1 MLILTK
7 DFSKISYRASQ
18 VVLVVKNLPANAGDI
33 RDAGSIPGLGW
44 SYGGAN
50 GNPLQYSCLENPM
63 DRGAWWAMGLQR
75 VGQGWG
81 RELDTTE
88 HACACTHTD
97 THTHTHKSSCRRHGL
112 SYFIIDFSSS
122 TQLYFHF
129 FIFSLPGT
137 YHTSLTLILYIFSFR
152 WVNGVIGL
160 KMLRMYYVEMCN
172 LQETKKCMYLRRLY
186 R

>member
-1 MLILTK
+1 M
-7 DFSKISYRASQ
+7 Q
-18 VVLVVKNLPANAGDI
+18 V
-33 RDAGSIPGLGW
+33 RSLGW
-44 SYGGAN
+44 DDPMAVQMATHSSILVWRTPWTEEPGGPWGCKESDKAEAESWI
-50 GNPLQYSCLENPM
+50 LLST
-63 DRGAWWAMGLQR
+63 R
-75 VGQGWG
+75 V
-81 RELDTTE
+81 R
-88 HACACTHTD
+88 AHTQ